1 MPVSESV
8 KAKVIETINDM
19 KDLSIKKMEGKAK
32 VYIFAQTDGQRG
44 DARKKLSDALKKKRI
59 AIEEKLSTKSTELA
73 TFIKN
78 QDIIVVYKNKSGGMQ
93 ESTLNASITELF
105 PVIGFENKISPQ
117 LNEDKFYAEIQKS
130 FNLKSKVF
138 VSPNDVKAG
147 KKFID
152 DAIHSSQFKQKI
164 KNAQGALKYINQQA
178 KGKPIKQVYW
188 GYRKKPNGV
197 NPSHRG
203 DIFLKFNDDKMVGL
217 SIKAGGAG
225 TKEPKFNTYVSEV
238 MINGYSDKKTYE
250 KWQKESYD
258 QYYKKVPKIPD
269 FKDYGKASMVEA
281 VADLEMQDSK
291 YYNELYDEQLDWL
304 RGKMIDYMMENPD
317 KTKKWLLRDVAAVD
331 NNVPTLL
338 VKLVGDKATVE
349 DDENILAE
357 CVQRSKKGSDGLSVK
372 KSSTS
377 KQNIIVTL
385 TCRDHDTHFEF
396 AMRTNQPGSKHKL
409 GQFIRLA
416 FKYNGVVKKK
426 R

>member
-1 MPVSESV
+1 MAVSESI
-8 KAKVIETINDM
+8 KAKVIETINDT
-19 KDLSIKKMEGKAK
+19 KDLSIKKMEGKTK
-32 VYIFAQTDGQRG
+32 VYIFAETSGLRV
-44 DARKKLSDALKKKRI
+44 DARNSLTAALKKQRI
-59 AIEEKLSTKSTELA
+59 ATEEKLSRKSTELA

-105 PVIGFENKISPQ
+105 PIIAFDKKIPEKLTEQ
-117 LNEDKFYAEIQKS
+117 KFYTEIQKAYDP
-130 FNLKSKVF
+130 KSKVF
-138 VSPNDVKAG
+138 LGTNDNKQG

-152 DAIHSSQFKQKI
+152 DAVHSSKFKEKI
-164 KNAQGALKYINQQA
+164 INAKAALGYINQQA

-203 DIFLKFNDDKMVGL
+203 DIFIEYTDGKMVGL
-217 SIKAGGAG
+217 SVKAGGAG
-225 TKEPKFNTYVSEV
+225 TKEPKYNTYISVV
-238 MINGYSDKKTYE
+238 MKEGYKDEATYQ

-258 QYYKKVPKIPD
+258 QYYKKVPNIPK
-269 FKDYGKASMVEA
+269 FSFYGREQMVAA
-281 VADLEMQDSK
+281 VANLEVNDSK

-304 RGKMIDYMMENPD
+304 RGKLIAYMLKNPE
-317 KTKKWLLRDVAAVD
+317 KTKKWLLNDVAAVD
-331 NNVPTLL
+331 NKVPTLL
-338 VKLVGDKATVE
+338 LKLQGDKATVE

-357 CVQRSKKGSDGLSVK
+357 CVQRSKKGADGLSIE
-372 KSSTS
+372 KSKTS

-396 AMRTNQPGSKHKL
+396 AVRTNQVGINHKL

-416 FKYNGVVKKK
+416 FKYNGVVDKK
-426 R
+426 

>member
-1 MPVSESV
+1 MAVSESV
-8 KAKVIETINDM
+8 KAKVIETINDT
-19 KDLSIKKMEGKAK
+19 KNLSIKKMEGKTK
-32 VYIFAQTDGQRG
+32 VYIFAETSGLRV
-44 DARKKLSDALKKKRI
+44 DARNSLTAALKKQKI
-59 AIEEKLSTKSTELA
+59 ATEEKLSRKSTELA

-78 QDIIVVYKNKSGGMQ
+78 QDIVVVYKNKSGGMQ

-105 PVIGFENKISPQ
+105 PIIAFDKKIPEKLTEQ
-117 LNEDKFYAEIQKS
+117 KFYTEIQKAYDP
-130 FNLKSKVF
+130 KSKVF
-138 VSPNDVKAG
+138 LGTNDNKQG

-152 DAIHSSQFKQKI
+152 DAVHSSKFKEKI
-164 KNAQGALKYINQQA
+164 INAKAALGYINQQA

-203 DIFLKFNDDKMVGL
+203 DIFIEYTDGKMVGL
-217 SIKAGGAG
+217 SVKAGGAG
-225 TKEPKFNTYVSEV
+225 TKEPKYNTYVSVV
-238 MINGYSDKKTYE
+238 MKEGYKDEATYQ

-258 QYYKKVPKIPD
+258 QYYKKVPNIPK
-269 FKDYGKASMVEA
+269 FSFYGREQMVAA
-281 VADLEMQDSK
+281 VANLEVNDSK

-304 RGKMIDYMMENPD
+304 RGKLIAYMLKNPE
-317 KTKKWLLRDVAAVD
+317 KTKKWLLNDVAAVD
-331 NNVPTLL
+331 NKVPTLL
-338 VKLVGDKATVE
+338 LKLQGDKATVE

-357 CVQRSKKGSDGLSVK
+357 CVQRSKKGADGLSIE
-372 KSSTS
+372 KSKTS

-396 AMRTNQPGSKHKL
+396 AVRTNQVGINHKL

-426 R
+426 

>member
-1 MPVSESV
+1 MAVSESV
-8 KAKVIETINDM
+8 KAKVIETINDT
-19 KDLSIKKMEGKAK
+19 KDLSIKKMEGKTK
-32 VYIFAQTDGQRG
+32 VYIFAETSGLRV
-44 DARKKLSDALKKKRI
+44 DARNSLTAALKKQKI
-59 AIEEKLSTKSTELA
+59 ATEEKLSRKSTELA

-105 PVIGFENKISPQ
+105 PIIAFDKKIPEKLTEQ
-117 LNEDKFYAEIQKS
+117 KFYTEIQKS
-130 FNLKSKVF
+130 YDPKSKVF
-138 VSPNDVKAG
+138 LGTNDNKQG

-152 DAIHSSQFKQKI
+152 DAVHSSKFKEKI
-164 KNAQGALKYINQQA
+164 INAKAALGYINQQA

-203 DIFLKFNDDKMVGL
+203 DIFIEYTDGKMVGL
-217 SIKAGGAG
+217 SVKAGGAG
-225 TKEPKFNTYVSEV
+225 TKEPKYNTYVSVV
-238 MINGYSDKKTYE
+238 MKEGYKDEATYQ

-258 QYYKKVPKIPD
+258 QYYKKVPNIPK
-269 FKDYGKASMVEA
+269 FSFYGREQMVAA
-281 VADLEMQDSK
+281 VANLEVNDSK

-304 RGKMIDYMMENPD
+304 RGKLIAYMLKNPE
-317 KTKKWLLRDVAAVD
+317 KTKKWLLNDVAAVD
-331 NNVPTLL
+331 NKVPTLL
-338 VKLVGDKATVE
+338 LKLQGDKATVE

-357 CVQRSKKGSDGLSVK
+357 CVQRSKKGADGLSIE
-372 KSSTS
+372 KSKTS

-396 AMRTNQPGSKHKL
+396 AVRTNQVGINHKL

-426 R
+426 

>member
-1 MPVSESV
+1 MAVSESI
-8 KAKVIETINDM
+8 KAKVIETINDT
-19 KDLSIKKMEGKAK
+19 KDLSIKKMEGKTK
-32 VYIFAQTDGQRG
+32 VYIFTETSGLRV
-44 DARKKLSDALKKKRI
+44 DARNSLTAALKKQKI
-59 AIEEKLSTKSTELA
+59 ATEEKLSRKSTELA

-105 PVIGFENKISPQ
+105 PIIAFDKKIPEKLTEQ
-117 LNEDKFYAEIQKS
+117 KFYTEIQKAYDP
-130 FNLKSKVF
+130 KSKVF
-138 VSPNDVKAG
+138 LGTNDNKQG

-152 DAIHSSQFKQKI
+152 DAVHSSKFKEKI
-164 KNAQGALKYINQQA
+164 INAKAALGYINQQA

-203 DIFLKFNDDKMVGL
+203 DIFIEYTDGKMVGL
-217 SIKAGGAG
+217 SVKAGGAG
-225 TKEPKFNTYVSEV
+225 TKEPKYNTYVSVV
-238 MINGYSDKKTYE
+238 MKEGYKDEATYQ

-258 QYYKKVPKIPD
+258 QYYKKVPNIPK
-269 FKDYGKASMVEA
+269 FSFYGREQMVAA
-281 VADLEMQDSK
+281 VANLEVNDSK

-304 RGKMIDYMMENPD
+304 RGKLIAYMLKNPE
-317 KTKKWLLRDVAAVD
+317 KTKKWLLNDVAAVD
-331 NNVPTLL
+331 NKVPTLL
-338 VKLVGDKATVE
+338 LKLQGDKATVE

-357 CVQRSKKGSDGLSVK
+357 CVQRSKKGADGLSIE
-372 KSSTS
+372 KSKTS

-396 AMRTNQPGSKHKL
+396 AVRTNQVGINHKL

-426 R
+426 

>member
-1 MPVSESV
+1 MAVSESV
-8 KAKVIETINDM
+8 KAKVIETINDT
-19 KDLSIKKMEGKAK
+19 KDLSIKKMEGKTK
-32 VYIFAQTDGQRG
+32 VYIFAETSGLRV
-44 DARKKLSDALKKKRI
+44 DARNSLTAALKKQKI
-59 AIEEKLSTKSTELA
+59 ATEEKLSRKSTELA

-105 PVIGFENKISPQ
+105 PIIAFDKKIPEKLTEQ
-117 LNEDKFYAEIQKS
+117 KFYTEIQKAYDP
-130 FNLKSKVF
+130 KSKVF
-138 VSPNDVKAG
+138 LGTNDNKQG

-152 DAIHSSQFKQKI
+152 DAVHSSKFKEKI
-164 KNAQGALKYINQQA
+164 INAKAALGYINQQA

-203 DIFLKFNDDKMVGL
+203 DIFIEYTDGKMVGL
-217 SIKAGGAG
+217 SVKAGGTG
-225 TKEPKFNTYVSEV
+225 TKEPKYNTYVSVV
-238 MINGYSDKKTYE
+238 MKEGYKDEATYQ

-258 QYYKKVPKIPD
+258 QYYKKVPNIPK
-269 FKDYGKASMVEA
+269 FSFYGREQMVAA
-281 VADLEMQDSK
+281 VANLEVNDSK

-304 RGKMIDYMMENPD
+304 RGKLIAYMLKNPE
-317 KTKKWLLRDVAAVD
+317 KTKKWLLNDVAAVD
-331 NNVPTLL
+331 NKVPTLL
-338 VKLVGDKATVE
+338 LKLQGDKATVE

-357 CVQRSKKGSDGLSVK
+357 CVQRSKKGADGLSIE
-372 KSSTS
+372 KSKTS

-396 AMRTNQPGSKHKL
+396 AVRTNQVGINHKL

-426 R
+426 

>member
-1 MPVSESV
+1 MAVSESI
-8 KAKVIETINDM
+8 KAKVIETINDT
-19 KDLSIKKMEGKAK
+19 KDLSIKKMEGKTK
-32 VYIFAQTDGQRG
+32 VYIFAETSGLRV
-44 DARKKLSDALKKKRI
+44 DARNSLTAALKKQKI
-59 AIEEKLSTKSTELA
+59 ATEEKLSRKSTELA

-105 PVIGFENKISPQ
+105 PIIAFDKKIPEKLTEQ
-117 LNEDKFYAEIQKS
+117 KFYTEIQKAYDP
-130 FNLKSKVF
+130 KSKVF
-138 VSPNDVKAG
+138 LGTNDNKQG

-152 DAIHSSQFKQKI
+152 DAVHSSKFKEKI
-164 KNAQGALKYINQQA
+164 INAKAALGYINQQA

-203 DIFLKFNDDKMVGL
+203 DIFIEYTDGKMVGL
-217 SIKAGGAG
+217 SVKAGGAG
-225 TKEPKFNTYVSEV
+225 TKEPKYNTYVSVV
-238 MINGYSDKKTYE
+238 MKEGYKDEATYQ

-258 QYYKKVPKIPD
+258 QYYKKVPNIPK
-269 FKDYGKASMVEA
+269 FSFYGREQMVAA
-281 VADLEMQDSK
+281 VANLEVNDSK

-304 RGKMIDYMMENPD
+304 RGKLIAYMLKNPE
-317 KTKKWLLRDVAAVD
+317 KTKKWLLNDVAAVD
-331 NNVPTLL
+331 NKVPTLL
-338 VKLVGDKATVE
+338 LKLQGDKATVE

-357 CVQRSKKGSDGLSVK
+357 CVQRSKKGADGLSIE
-372 KSSTS
+372 KSKTS

-396 AMRTNQPGSKHKL
+396 AVRTNQVGINHKL

-426 R
+426 

>member
-1 MPVSESV
+1 MAVSESI
-8 KAKVIETINDM
+8 KAKVIETINDT
-19 KDLSIKKMEGKAK
+19 KDLSIKKMEGKTK
-32 VYIFAQTDGQRG
+32 VYIFAETSGLRV
-44 DARKKLSDALKKKRI
+44 DARNSLTAALKKQKI
-59 AIEEKLSTKSTELA
+59 ATEEKLSRKSTELA

-105 PVIGFENKISPQ
+105 PIIAFDKKIPEKLTEQ
-117 LNEDKFYAEIQKS
+117 KFYTEIQKAYDP
-130 FNLKSKVF
+130 KSKVF
-138 VSPNDVKAG
+138 LGTNDNKQG

-152 DAIHSSQFKQKI
+152 DAVHSSKFKEKI
-164 KNAQGALKYINQQA
+164 INAKAALGYINQQA

-203 DIFLKFNDDKMVGL
+203 DIFIEYTDGKMVGL
-217 SIKAGGAG
+217 SVKAGGAG
-225 TKEPKFNTYVSEV
+225 TKEPKYNTYVSVV
-238 MINGYSDKKTYE
+238 MKEGYKDEATYQ

-258 QYYKKVPKIPD
+258 QYYKKVPNIPK
-269 FKDYGKASMVEA
+269 FSFYGREQMVAA
-281 VADLEMQDSK
+281 VANLEVNDSK

-304 RGKMIDYMMENPD
+304 RGKLIAYMLKNPE
-317 KTKKWLLRDVAAVD
+317 KTKKWLLNDVAAVD
-331 NNVPTLL
+331 NKVPTLL
-338 VKLVGDKATVE
+338 LKLQGDKATVE

-357 CVQRSKKGSDGLSVK
+357 CVQRSKKGADGLSIE
-372 KSSTS
+372 KSKTS

-396 AMRTNQPGSKHKL
+396 AVRTNQVGINHKL

-416 FKYNGVVKKK
+416 FKYNGVVDKK
-426 R
+426 

>member
-1 MPVSESV
+1 MAVSESV
-8 KAKVIETINDM
+8 KAKVIETINDI

-32 VYIFAQTDGQRG
+32 VYIFAETNGLRV
-44 DARKKLSDALKKKRI
+44 DARNSLTAALKKQKI
-59 AIEEKLSTKSTELA
+59 ATEEKLSRKSTELA

-105 PVIGFENKISPQ
+105 PIIAFDKKIPEKLTEQ
-117 LNEDKFYAEIQKS
+117 KFYTEIQKAYDP
-130 FNLKSKVF
+130 KSKVF
-138 VSPNDVKAG
+138 LGTNDNKQG

-152 DAIHSSQFKQKI
+152 DAVHSSKFKEKI
-164 KNAQGALKYINQQA
+164 INAKAALGYINQQA

-203 DIFLKFNDDKMVGL
+203 DIFIEYTDGKMVGL
-217 SIKAGGAG
+217 SVKAGGAG
-225 TKEPKFNTYVSEV
+225 TKEPKYNTYVSVV
-238 MINGYSDKKTYE
+238 MKEGYKDEATYQ

-258 QYYKKVPKIPD
+258 QYYKKVPNIPK
-269 FKDYGKASMVEA
+269 FSFYGREQMVAA
-281 VADLEMQDSK
+281 VANLEVNDSK

-304 RGKMIDYMMENPD
+304 RGKLIAYMLKNPE
-317 KTKKWLLRDVAAVD
+317 KTKKWLLNDVAAVD
-331 NNVPTLL
+331 NKVPTLL
-338 VKLVGDKATVE
+338 LKLQGDKATVE

-357 CVQRSKKGSDGLSVK
+357 CVQRSKKGADGLSIE
-372 KSSTS
+372 KSKTS

-396 AMRTNQPGSKHKL
+396 AVRTNQVGINHKL

-426 R
+426 